1 MNNHTSSGH
10 DFHESQNAI
19 NPQPIF
25 VRYIS
30 HILTLTVL
38 SVQKLPS
45 CNQQYK
51 SPSILYKLLS
61 HSVDFGLTRLNYSFR
76 WTSHEGFWLR
86 FWSSLAKILDF
97 IPNLKSLVEQ
107 IEIPHLFEN
116 GKDFFFNPFS
126 FFQRCFWTIYPSLR
140 LKLHSF
146 MDFFRWKGLF

>member
-38 SVQKLPS
+38 GVQKLPS

-61 HSVDFGLTRLNYSFR
+61 HSVDFGRTRRNYSFR

-86 FWSSLAKILDF
+86 FWSSLTKILDLF
-97 IPNLKSLVEQ
+97 QIWRVWLNKLKFHICLRMARIFFLILFLFSKDVFEQ
-107 IEIPHLFEN
+107 Y
-116 GKDFFFNPFS
+116 
-126 FFQRCFWTIYPSLR
+126 T
-140 LKLHSF
+140 LH
-146 MDFFRWKGLF
+146 